1 MFVQVFVLEV
11 FLQRLRPA
19 RLPAPNRPLEGW
31 AGMYKT
37 AVCRELFLLQKVP
50 QSARENS
57 LADFPFKR
65 RFQRQSIS
73 HAAARDQRL
82 CLWKPQ
88 PFEKGWRKLYFCSA
102 QTRCREVETK
112 APTKPIRELG
122 AGSARRRGLGP
133 DSAWVPRGR
142 GQDSHQTNTR
152 IGCRLSLPILLRRIS

>member
-57 LADFPFKR
+57 LADFP
-65 RFQRQSIS
+65 S
-73 HAAARDQRL
+73 
-82 CLWKPQ
+82 
-88 PFEKGWRKLYFCSA
+88 KGASNDKVFR
-102 QTRCREVETK
+102 T
-112 APTKPIRELG
+112 
-122 AGSARRRGLGP
+122 
-133 DSAWVPRGR
+133 
-142 GQDSHQTNTR
+142 
-152 IGCRLSLPILLRRIS
+152 LRRATKGFAFGNHSL